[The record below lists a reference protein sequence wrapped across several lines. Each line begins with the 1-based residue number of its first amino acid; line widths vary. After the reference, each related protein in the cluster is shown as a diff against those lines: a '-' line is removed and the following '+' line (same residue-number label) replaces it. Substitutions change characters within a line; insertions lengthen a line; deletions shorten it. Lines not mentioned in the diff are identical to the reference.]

1 MTRTLRNESVA
12 VELGRGWWA
21 AHWADGVVR
30 AGPFTVEVTAPA
42 GSTSRADAGGGGWHV
57 EIGAADGRPG
67 SWARWRPAGDT
78 PAFSLHV
85 PTDGPL
91 LLVEVVVTAG
101 SAAVSALVP
110 GESAGESTESTG
122 ESAKATGETGES
134 TGESAPGVGV
144 GVAVAVGRRGD
155 TVRVAVAAGPDA
167 PGLVSAATS

>member
-1 MTRTLRNESVA
+1 M
-12 VELGRGWWA
+12 
-21 AHWADGVVR
+21 R

-85 PTDGPL
+85 PSDGPL

-101 SAAVSALVP
+101 SAVVSALVP
-110 GESAGESTESTG
+110 GESTESGESTGESTESTG
-122 ESAKATGETGES
+122 ESTGS
-134 TGESAPGVGV
+134 GESAPGVGV
-144 GVAVAVGRRGD
+144 GVTVAVGRRGD